1 MSVRRLMA
9 GDEKILEEALRRFG
23 EGHAVD
29 ASRFLATPG
38 AVIFLAE
45 EDGVP
50 VGQIYGHTLVHPDG
64 ETTMLMYAV
73 AVVEGALRRGHGK
86 RLVDAFIEHARSAGH
101 TEVWVLT
108 DERNRAALSLYA
120 AAGARRDPTDQVL
133 FTWRL
138 REGRHSG

>member
-1 MSVRRLMA
+1 MA
-9 GDEKILEEALRRFG
+9 GDEKLLADALRRFG
-23 EGHAVD
+23 EGQAVHG
-29 ASRFLATPG
+29 SRFLSSPG

-50 VGQIYGHTLVHPDG
+50 VGQVYGHTLVHPDG

-73 AVVEGALRRGHGK
+73 DVVASARRRGHGR
-86 RLVDAFIEHARSAGH
+86 RLVDAFIEHARTAGH

-108 DERNRAALSLYA
+108 DEANRAAMALYA
-120 AAGARRDPTDQVL
+120 AAGARREPTDQVL

-138 REGRHSG
+138 REGRHSS